1 MICNIQ
7 QNSTATALN
16 NRKKLKAI
24 RKEKKK
30 EQKSA
35 FWITYGKETGIS
47 DAGRWKQKYW
57 NGLEGWSLL
66 HQGDEL
72 ILIYL

>member
-30 EQKSA
+30 RNKKVLFE
-35 FWITYGKETGIS
+35 
-47 DAGRWKQKYW
+47 
-57 NGLEGWSLL
+57 
-66 HQGDEL
+66 
-72 ILIYL
+72 